1 METFTNFLSQ
11 LNPEVIATWLGYIIA
26 FLSFVWH
33 FFQSRKAGKNAA
45 QSLLIAINTLKDENK
60 LANGRFTHAT
70 IEKAEKVAEA
80 IGANDVAFE
89 QVKTALKGQEVD
101 VKLGSYKGKPIYLS
115 DALGAGGLIKNL
127 KKIF

>member
-1 METFTNFLSQ
+1 MNEVTNFFSRVDM
-11 LNPEVIATWLGYIIA
+11 NTVATIAGYVIAVG
-26 FLSFVWH
+26 SFVWH
-33 FFQSRKAGKNAA
+33 FIQSRKNGKSAA
-45 QSLLIAINTLKDENK
+45 QALLIAINTLKDEHK
-60 LANGRFTHAT
+60 LSDGQFTRAT

-80 IGANDVAFE
+80 IGANDVAVE

-101 VKLGSYKGKPIYLS
+101 LRLGSYKGKPIYLS